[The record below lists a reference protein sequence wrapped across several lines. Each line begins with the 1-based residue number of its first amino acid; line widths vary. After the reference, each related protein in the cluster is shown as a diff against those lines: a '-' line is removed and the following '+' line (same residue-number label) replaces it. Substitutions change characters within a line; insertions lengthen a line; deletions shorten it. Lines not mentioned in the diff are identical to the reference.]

1 MTEAHLKKLLLT
13 LVVAYERSYLD
24 ATILMTLLS
33 PKTAVAGSY
42 SIVEN
47 QEADAWRLSFPRC
60 LPKAQTK
67 RQKAT
72 PGREWP
78 FNLDFGG
85 RCAVNLT

>member
-13 LVVAYERSYLD
+13 VVVAHERTYLD
-24 ATILMTLLS
+24 ATILITLLG

-60 LPKAQTK
+60 LPKAQTEK
-67 RQKAT
+67 TRSH
-72 PGREWP
+72 PRS
-78 FNLDFGG
+78 
-85 RCAVNLT
+85 RVAVQ

>member
-1 MTEAHLKKLLLT
+1 MTDAHLKKLPLT
-13 LVVAYERSYLD
+13 LVVAYERTYLD
-24 ATILMTLLS
+24 ATIVMTLLS

-67 RQKAT
+67 KTNGHPRS
-72 PGREWP
+72 RV
-78 FNLDFGG
+78 
-85 RCAVNLT
+85 AVQ